1 MCRTEEP
8 QVCTKY
14 VLLLGGGR
22 HPWLI
27 IGR

>member
-1 MCRTEEP
+1 MCRTEELASLY
-8 QVCTKY
+8 QY